1 MSDFTYE
8 DNEQGTTL
16 NEEVPD
22 YSCELEVGEY
32 TLDDY
37 YALPDNRRVELING
51 FFYDMVA
58 PKIVHQD
65 IISYIHMELYSYI
78 KRKKKPCKVYESP
91 VDVQLDCDN
100 KTMVEP
106 DVIVVCDKDK
116 IKDFGIYGA
125 PDFVLEVLSKSTHN
139 KDMTLKL
146 SKYQAAGV
154 REYWI
159 IDPYKEKL
167 LIYDFSDEDYFPSI
181 HPLEGKVPVAITGG
195 DLEIDLE
202 PIAQAIKEMKERNAT
217 D

>member
-1 MSDFTYE
+1 
-8 DNEQGTTL
+8 
-16 NEEVPD
+16 
-22 YSCELEVGEY
+22 
-32 TLDDY
+32 
-37 YALPDNRRVELING
+37 
-51 FFYDMVA
+51 
-58 PKIVHQD
+58 
-65 IISYIHMELYSYI
+65 
-78 KRKKKPCKVYESP
+78 
-91 VDVQLDCDN
+91 
-100 KTMVEP
+100 MVEP

-154 REYWI
+154 LEYWI

-181 HPLEGKVPVAITGG
+181 HSLEGNVPVAITGG

-202 PIAQAIKEMKERNAT
+202 PIAQAIKEMKERNT
-217 D
+217 

>member
-1 MSDFTYE
+1 
-8 DNEQGTTL
+8 
-16 NEEVPD
+16 
-22 YSCELEVGEY
+22 
-32 TLDDY
+32 
-37 YALPDNRRVELING
+37 VELING
-51 FFYDMVA
+51 FFYDMAA

-65 IISYIHMELYSYI
+65 IISYIHVELYNYI
-78 KRKKKPCKVYESP
+78 KSKKKPCKVYESP

-154 REYWI
+154 LEYWI

-181 HPLEGKVPVAITGG
+181 HSLEGNVPVAITGG

-202 PIAQAIKEMKERNAT
+202 PIAQAIKEMKERNT
-217 D
+217 